1 MTPCPCLGRR
11 DTCSWFTR
19 GDWWFGSHPHIEG
32 QQWVVSSHLKN
43 KKNMVFMLLPVCI
56 VFCFFVYWIR
66 RYFCVL
72 SFGFLLFIYF
82 FTCFWFVHIYIY
94 IILVRSSYDLSSSIF
109 YYLLLSLSCMSSFRF
124 ICFSM
129 LSIDLI
135 CLKDRC
141 LCLFMHLV
149 RILLKVFKSK
159 FNKRSPEWFW
169 KGSPNTLEHHFDWR
183 AESVG
188 QCPISPKPEAML
200 FSKGGTPQW
209 KAMW

>member
-1 MTPCPCLGRR
+1 MSCQQPPQKQKEHGIYVTSCLY
-11 DTCSWFTR
+11 C
-19 GDWWFGSHPHIEG
+19 
-32 QQWVVSSHLKN
+32 
-43 KKNMVFMLLPVCI
+43 LL
-56 VFCFFVYWIR
+56 F
-66 RYFCVL
+66 FCVL
-72 SFGFLLFIYF
+72 NQAVFLCSFFWLSSFHLFFYMFLICTY
-82 FTCFWFVHIYIY
+82 IYIY

-169 KGSPNTLEHHFDWR
+169 KGSPNTLEHHFD
-183 AESVG
+183 
-188 QCPISPKPEAML
+188 
-200 FSKGGTPQW
+200 
-209 KAMW
+209 

>member
-1 MTPCPCLGRR
+1 MAATPTL
-11 DTCSWFTR
+11 R
-19 GDWWFGSHPHIEG
+19 GSNELSAATSKTKRTWY
-32 QQWVVSSHLKN
+32 L
-43 KKNMVFMLLPVCI
+43 C
-56 VFCFFVYWIR
+56 
-66 RYFCVL
+66 YFLFVL
-72 SFGFLLFIYF
+72 SFVFLCIELGGISVFFLLAFFFSFIFLHVFDLY
-82 FTCFWFVHIYIY
+82 IYIY

-169 KGSPNTLEHHFDWR
+169 KGSPNTLEHHFD
-183 AESVG
+183 
-188 QCPISPKPEAML
+188 
-200 FSKGGTPQW
+200 
-209 KAMW
+209 